1 MNGADLRAAAQRLE
15 SLAARTTD
23 GTWRLT
29 GLLATRPEVI
39 AVDPDGGTEHVAE
52 ARAGT
57 AAWITGLS
65 PAVAPP
71 LAALLRA
78 VADGEPADDAA
89 GALARVL
96 IERLPG

>member
-1 MNGADLRAAAQRLE
+1 MNDADVRAAAERLE
-15 SLAARTTD
+15 ALAGRTTG
-23 GTWRLT
+23 GTWRLK
-29 GLLATRPEVI
+29 GLLATRPEVV
-39 AVDPDGGTEHVAE
+39 AVGPDGGTEHVAE

-57 AAWITGLS
+57 GAWITAFS

-89 GALARVL
+89 AALARVL
-96 IERLPG
+96 LERLPG